1 MNNEQ
6 QKTRSFLTLA
16 NLYYSLPDYPNAQM
30 YYDSALV
37 TLDPAYPG
45 YEALFTKSKSL
56 TRLVK
61 ELNTVQLEDSVLKLS
76 KLPEAEL
83 LAKVDGII
91 EGERK
96 KAEAEQLRIQNEQL
110 DRQQGN
116 EMAAQNSM
124 KQPALEGTRWYFYND
139 AAKSLGY
146 REFKLNWGNR
156 KLEDHWQRAVKI
168 FFCLWRR
175 WG

>member
-1 MNNEQ
+1 
-6 QKTRSFLTLA
+6 
-16 NLYYSLPDYPNAQM
+16 M

-37 TLDPAYPG
+37 TLDPEYPG
-45 YEALFTKSKSL
+45 YEALSVKSKSL

-124 KQPALEGTRWYFYND
+124 RQPTMEGTKWYFYND
-139 AAKSLGY
+139 AAKNHGIQGIQVKLG
-146 REFKLNWGNR
+146 
-156 KLEDHWQRAVKI
+156 
-168 FFCLWRR
+168 
-175 WG
+175 